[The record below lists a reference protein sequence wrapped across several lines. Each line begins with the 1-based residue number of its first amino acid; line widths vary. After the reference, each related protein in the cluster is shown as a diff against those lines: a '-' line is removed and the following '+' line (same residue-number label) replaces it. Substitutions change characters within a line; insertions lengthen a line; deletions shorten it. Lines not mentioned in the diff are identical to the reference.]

1 MKQEN
6 SEDKKYLFDKPASMK
21 ILAWSFLLSL
31 VLLLALEFFIHKHI
45 HFPSE
50 EWPEFY
56 CVFAFVGFVALV
68 LSAKYILRPL
78 VKRRE
83 DYYD

>member
-6 SEDKKYLFDKPASMK
+6 SKDKKYLFDKPGNMK
-21 ILAWSFLLSL
+21 ILAWSFFLSL
-31 VLLLALEFFIHKHI
+31 VLLLVLEFFVHKHT

-56 CVFAFVGFVALV
+56 CVFGFVAFVALV
-68 LSAKYILRPL
+68 LSAKYILRTL

>member
-1 MKQEN
+1 MKSEN

-21 ILAWSFLLSL
+21 ILAWSFFLSL
-31 VLLLALEFFIHKHI
+31 VLLLVLEFFIHKHPR
-45 HFPSE
+45 FPSE

>member
-1 MKQEN
+1 MKPQN
-6 SEDKKYLFDKPASMK
+6 SEEKKYFFDKPANIK
-21 ILAWSFLLSL
+21 LLAWSFFLSL
-31 VLLLALEFFIHKHI
+31 ILLLALEFFIHKHT
-45 HFPSE
+45 HFPQE

>member
-1 MKQEN
+1 MKPEN
-6 SEDKKYLFDKPASMK
+6 SEDKKYFFDKPASMK

-31 VLLLALEFFIHKHI
+31 VLLLALEFFIHKHTY
-45 HFPSE
+45 FPSE

-56 CVFAFVGFVALV
+56 CVFAFVAFVALV

>member
-1 MKQEN
+1 MKSEN
-6 SEDKKYLFDKPASMK
+6 SEDKKYLFDKPGNMK
-21 ILAWSFLLSL
+21 ILALSFCLSL
-31 VLLLALEFFIHKHI
+31 VLLLALEFFIHKHT

>member
-1 MKQEN
+1 MKPQN
-6 SEDKKYLFDKPASMK
+6 SEEKKYFFDKPANIK
-21 ILAWSFLLSL
+21 ILAWSFFLSL
-31 VLLLALEFFIHKHI
+31 ILLLALEFFIHKHTY
-45 HFPSE
+45 FPQE